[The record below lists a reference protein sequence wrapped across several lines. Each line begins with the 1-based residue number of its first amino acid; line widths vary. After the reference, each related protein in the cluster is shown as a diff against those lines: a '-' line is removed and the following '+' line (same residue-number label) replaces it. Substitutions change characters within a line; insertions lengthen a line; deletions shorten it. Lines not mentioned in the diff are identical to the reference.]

1 MIHYPFYLKKVEG
14 SKTVQ
19 VGNYSIPPG
28 VDVFPGLRYI
38 MHDPKHWDMPWEFRP
53 ERFLDPETG
62 NAVTNNPHFV
72 PFQVSN
78 KTFIG
83 ISFSKNSQIYHF
95 FRLDHVLA
103 LPRALSWTSHSPCS
117 PELPGTSR
125 LSMVEG

>member
-1 MIHYPFYLKKVEG
+1 MTTTTDTYPFYLKKVEG
-14 SKTVQ
+14 SKKVQ

-72 PFQVSN
+72 PFQVS
-78 KTFIG
+78 KKLLLTFHFQRIHKYI
-83 ISFSKNSQIYHF
+83 ISSGWTTCLPCQGLCHGRLTRPASASSQG
-95 FRLDHVLA
+95 LQD
-103 LPRALSWTSHSPCS
+103 
-117 PELPGTSR
+117 
-125 LSMVEG
+125 